1 MNFPPLSAFHFSTLG
16 MSALVVCQQP
26 VWAQTNASAQTVVV
40 TGSVREQAVLDAPY
54 AISSV
59 NVDELAS
66 AGPMVNLS
74 EVLARVPGLVVANRH
89 NHAQDLQ
96 ISSRGFGARAG
107 FGVRGLRLYSDGIP
121 ATMPDGQG
129 QVAHFDLAGAQRVE
143 VLRGPF
149 SVLYGNAS
157 GGVIALF
164 SKPITQAQVQVAGE
178 AGSFGLRQLRL
189 NAAAPLGQGWE
200 LAASGAHMASTGFRP
215 QSEAE
220 RDLANV
226 RLGWKGDAD
235 RVVITFG
242 HQKQKADDPLGLTR
256 AQFDADARQTTPEAA
271 QFDTRKT
278 IDQTQAGLN
287 WRHRFEGAGALRDS
301 SVSAYGG
308 DRAVAQW
315 LAITPTTQ
323 ANVRHGGGVI
333 DFERRYAGMEAR
345 LNFAWQDIEATAGV
359 AVEQMRDAR
368 LGFENFTGTAPNQV
382 LGVTGKARRNEGNR
396 ARSSDVFGQ
405 AQWALSPAMN
415 LTAGLRAGS
424 VRLSSDDAYLSNG
437 DDSGSV
443 TYHFANPVVG
453 VRWKAGSGLT
463 LHASVARGYESPTLG
478 ELAYGPNGVGGF
490 NTGLKGQTSR
500 QMELGAKWRAGP
512 VAVDV
517 AAFLARTED
526 EIGVN
531 TNSGGRQSFQNV
543 GRTRRSGLEGSM
555 NWQVLP
561 QWRTQLAF
569 TVLDATYRDAFL
581 ACPGIPCTST
591 TVKLPVAAGNRIAG
605 TQRLSGWAELAW
617 QPLVGTE
624 FALEWRGMGGTMAN
638 DRNSEA
644 APGYGLA
651 NLRASHEWALGRE
664 GMKLQVMA
672 RADNFLNRAH
682 SGSVIVNEANGRYY
696 EPGAPRSLM
705 LSVRLQQRF

>member
-1 MNFPPLSAFHFSTLG
+1 MKSSHRRCLRFTALG
-16 MSALVVCQQP
+16 AAALVACHSTAF
-26 VWAQTNASAQTVVV
+26 AQASANPQTVVV
-40 TGSVREQAVLDAPY
+40 TGSVREQAALDAPY

-59 NVDELAS
+59 GADELAS

-74 EVLARVPGLVVANRH
+74 EALARVPGLVVSNRH

-164 SKPITQAQVQVAGE
+164 SKPVSQAQVQLAGE
-178 AGSFGLRQLRL
+178 AGSFGLRQVRIS
-189 NAAAPLGQGWE
+189 AAAPLGQGWE
-200 LAASGAHMASTGFRP
+200 VAASGTHMVSGGFRP

-220 RDLANV
+220 RDLANL
-226 RLGWKGDAD
+226 RLGWNGEAD
-235 RVVITFG
+235 RIVFSLG
-242 HQKQKADDPLGLTR
+242 HQKQKADDPLGLSR
-256 AQFDADARQTTPEAA
+256 AQFDADARQTTAESTLY
-271 QFDTRKT
+271 DTRKT

-287 WRHRFEGAGALRDS
+287 WRHRFNGTGALRDS
-301 SVSAYGG
+301 SVSVYGG
-308 DRAVAQW
+308 DRAVVQW
-315 LAITPTTQ
+315 LSIAPGTQ

-333 DFERRYAGMEAR
+333 DFERRYAGVEAR
-345 LNFAWQDIEATAGV
+345 LNFAWQDVEATAGV
-359 AVEQMRDAR
+359 AMEHMRDAR
-368 LGFENFTGTAPNQV
+368 LGFENFTGTAPNQL
-382 LGVTGKARRNEGNR
+382 LGVTGKVRRDEGNR
-396 ARSSDVFGQ
+396 ARSSDLFGQ
-405 AQWALSPAMN
+405 AQWAVSPALN
-415 LTAGLRAGS
+415 LTAGVRAGS
-424 VRLSSDDAYLSNG
+424 VRLSSSDAYLSNG

-443 TYHFANPVVG
+443 TYDFTNPVVG
-453 VRWKAGSGLT
+453 LRWKVGGGLI
-463 LHASVARGYESPTLG
+463 LHASVARGFESPTLG

-500 QMELGAKWRAGP
+500 QMEAGAKWRAGS
-512 VAVDV
+512 VAVDL
-517 AAFLARTED
+517 AAFLARTAD

-543 GRTRRSGLEGSM
+543 GRTRRSGLEGSV

-569 TVLDATYRDAFL
+569 TLLDATYLDAFL

-591 TVKLPVAAGNRIAG
+591 TAKLPVAAGNRIAG
-605 TQRLSGWAELAW
+605 TQRVSGWAELAW
-617 QPLVGTE
+617 QPAKGAEL
-624 FALEWRGMGGTMAN
+624 ALEWRGMGATTAN
-638 DRNSEA
+638 DRNTEA
-644 APGYGLA
+644 APGYGVV
-651 NLRASHEWALGRE
+651 NLRATHEWALGHE
-664 GMKLQVMA
+664 GLKLQLLA
-672 RADNFLNRAH
+672 RADNLLDRVH
-682 SGSVIVNEANGRYY
+682 SGSVIVNEANGRFY